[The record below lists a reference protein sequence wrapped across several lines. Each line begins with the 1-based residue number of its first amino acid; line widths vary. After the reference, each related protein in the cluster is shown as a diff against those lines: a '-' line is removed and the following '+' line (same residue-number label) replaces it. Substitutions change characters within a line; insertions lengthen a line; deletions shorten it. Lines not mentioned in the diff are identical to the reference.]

1 MTDSFSQLSETKS
14 AGATAVFD
22 KLLESLKASKDYHRL
37 FDATLMRKKHELG
50 LPLLRPT
57 SLDDVPTEQ
66 RAEFEKTYV
75 ESAREAGQLFLDAGQ
90 IANAWLYFRTI
101 REPEPVAKA
110 LAAMPSRREPGDETE
125 ELIQVALFD
134 GANPSKG
141 VEWMLKTHGT
151 CSTIT
156 SLEQQMARLPAADRK
171 CCAAILVKHLYTD
184 LTESVSA
191 DVQRRMALAP
201 PAASLREAIAGRD
214 WLFQEGNYHID
225 VSHLNAVVRFARF
238 LDKSSPELKL
248 AIELADYGCRLDPQF
263 QYPGDPPFTEFYPA
277 HRHFFFALMGEKVD
291 ESIAYFREKLAAEP
305 DERDQQLIAYVLVDL
320 TSRIGRWDDAV
331 QLAEQHLLSLEDSS
345 SFSFSELCRDAG
357 RMDVLQRVAQSK
369 NDLVTFTA
377 ALLS

>member
-1 MTDSFSQLSETKS
+1 MTDPFNQLTETKS
-14 AGATAVFD
+14 SGATAVFD
-22 KLLESLKASKDYHRL
+22 KLLESLKASKDYHRM
-37 FDATLMRKKHELG
+37 FDATLMRKKQELG
-50 LPLLRPT
+50 LPLFRPT
-57 SLDDVPTEQ
+57 SLEDVPTEK

-75 ESAREAGQLFLDAGQ
+75 EAARESGQLFLDAGQ

-134 GANPSKG
+134 GANPAKG
-141 VEWMLKTHGT
+141 IEWMLKTHGT

-156 SLEQQMARLPAADRK
+156 SLEQQMTRLPAEDRK
-171 CCAAILVKHLYTD
+171 RCAAILVKHLYTD
-184 LTESVSA
+184 LTESVQG

-201 PAASLREAIAGRD
+201 PTDSLREAITGRD

-238 LDKSSPELKL
+238 LDKDCPELKL
-248 AIELADYGCRLDPQF
+248 AIELTEYGSHLDPQF
-263 QYPGDPPFTEFYPA
+263 QYPGDPPFGECYPA
-277 HRHFFFALMGEKVD
+277 HRHFFMALLGEKVD
-291 ESIAYFREKLAAEP
+291 ESIAYFREKLDAEP
-305 DERDQQLIAYVLVDL
+305 DERDKQLIAYVLVDL

-331 QLAEQHLLSLEDSS
+331 QLAEQYLLNLEESS

-357 RMDVLQRVAQSK
+357 RMDVLQRVAQGR

>member
-1 MTDSFSQLSETKS
+1 MPDSFSQLTESKPS
-14 AGATAVFD
+14 GAAAVFD
-22 KLLESLKASKDYHRL
+22 KLIESLKASKDYHRL
-37 FDATLMRKKHELG
+37 FDATLMRKKQELG

-57 SLDDVPTEQ
+57 SLDDVPTEK
-66 RAEFEKTYV
+66 RTEFEKTYV
-75 ESAREAGQLFLDAGQ
+75 EAAREAGQLFLDAGQ
-90 IANAWLYFRTI
+90 IANAWLYFRMI

-125 ELIQVALFD
+125 ELIQVALFE
-134 GANPSKG
+134 GANPTKG

-156 SLEQQMARLPAADRK
+156 SLEQQMARLPADDRK
-171 CCAAILVKHLYTD
+171 RCAAILVKHLYTD
-184 LTESVSA
+184 LTESVNA
-191 DVQRRMALAP
+191 DVQRRMALSP
-201 PAASLREAIAGRD
+201 RTDSLREAIAGRD

-238 LDKSSPELKL
+238 LDKSCPELKL
-248 AIELADYGCRLDPQF
+248 AIELSEYGSHLDPQF
-263 QYPGDPPFTEFYPA
+263 QYPSDPPFGEFYPA
-277 HRHFFFALMGEKVD
+277 HRHFFLALAGEKVD
-291 ESIAYFREKLAAEP
+291 ESLAYFKEKLNAEP
-305 DERDQQLIAYVLVDL
+305 DDGDNQLIAYVLVDL

-331 QLAEQHLLSLEDSS
+331 QLAEQHLLNLEESS

>member
-1 MTDSFSQLSETKS
+1 MSDPFSQLSETKTS
-14 AGATAVFD
+14 GASAVFD
-22 KLLESLKASKDYHRL
+22 KLIESLKASKDYHRL
-37 FDATLMRKKHELG
+37 FDATLMRKKQQLG

-57 SLDDVPTEQ
+57 SLDDVPSDKRT
-66 RAEFEKTYV
+66 EFEKTYV
-75 ESAREAGQLFLDAGQ
+75 EAAREVGQLFLDAGQ

-110 LAAMPSRREPGDETE
+110 LAAMPSRREPGDDTE
-125 ELIQVALFD
+125 ELIQVALFE

-156 SLEQQMARLPAADRK
+156 SLEQQMSRLPADDRRQ
-171 CCAAILVKHLYTD
+171 CAAILVKHLYDD
-184 LTESVSA
+184 LTESVRA

-201 PAASLREAIAGRD
+201 PAGTLREAIAGRD

-238 LDKSSPELKL
+238 LDKSYPELKL
-248 AIELADYGCRLDPQF
+248 AIELAEYGSHLDPQF
-263 QYPGDPPFTEFYPA
+263 QYPGDPPFDEFYPA
-277 HRHFFFALMGEKVD
+277 HRHFFQALLGEKVD
-291 ESIAYFREKLAAEP
+291 EAIAYFQEKLNAEP
-305 DERDQQLIAYVLVDL
+305 NDTDKQLIAYVLVDL

-345 SFSFSELCRDAG
+345 SFSFAELCRDAG

>member
-1 MTDSFSQLSETKS
+1 MTDAFNQLSETKPS
-14 AGATAVFD
+14 GATAVFD
-22 KLLESLKASKDYHRL
+22 KLLESLKASKDFHRM
-37 FDATLMRKKHELG
+37 FDATLMRKKQELG
-50 LPLLRPT
+50 LPLFRPT
-57 SLDDVPTEQ
+57 SLDDVPTEK

-75 ESAREAGQLFLDAGQ
+75 EAARAAGQLFLDAGQ

-151 CSTIT
+151 FSTIT
-156 SLEQQMARLPAADRK
+156 SLEQQMVRLPADDRK
-171 CCAAILVKHLYTD
+171 RCAAILVKHLYTD
-184 LTESVSA
+184 ITDSVQA

-201 PAASLREAIAGRD
+201 PSDSLREAIAGRD

-238 LDKSSPELKL
+238 LDKDCPELKL
-248 AIELADYGCRLDPQF
+248 AIELTEYGSHLDPQF
-263 QYPGDPPFTEFYPA
+263 QYPGDPPFNECYPA
-277 HRHFFFALMGEKVD
+277 HRHYFMALAGEKVD
-291 ESIAYFREKLAAEP
+291 ESIAYFREKLDAEP
-305 DERDQQLIAYVLVDL
+305 DERDKQLIAYVLVDL
-320 TSRIGRWDDAV
+320 ASRIGRWDDAV
-331 QLAEQHLLSLEDSS
+331 QLAEQYLLNLEDSS

-357 RMDVLQRVAQSK
+357 RMDVLQRVAQGK

>member
-1 MTDSFSQLSETKS
+1 MTDSFTALTESKS
-14 AGATAVFD
+14 SGASAVFD
-22 KLLESLKASKDYHRL
+22 KLLDSLKASKDYHRL
-37 FDATLMRKKHELG
+37 FDATLMRRKQQLG

-57 SLDDVPTEQ
+57 SLDDVPTDK
-66 RAEFEKTYV
+66 RTDFEKTYV
-75 ESAREAGQLFLDAGQ
+75 EAAREVGQLFLDAGQ

-101 REPEPVAKA
+101 RESEPVAKA

-125 ELIQVALFD
+125 ELIQVALFE
-134 GANPSKG
+134 GANPTKG

-156 SLEQQMARLPAADRK
+156 SLEQQMARLPADDRK
-171 CCAAILVKHLYTD
+171 RCAAILVKHLYTD

-201 PAASLREAIAGRD
+201 PADSLHEAIAGRD

-248 AIELADYGCRLDPQF
+248 AIELSEYGSHLDPQF
-263 QYPGDPPFTEFYPA
+263 QYPGDPPFAEFYPA
-277 HRHFFFALMGEKVD
+277 HRHFFLALSGEKVD
-291 ESIAYFREKLAAEP
+291 EALAYFKEQLNAEL
-305 DERDQQLIAYVLVDL
+305 DDADKQLIAYVLVDL
-320 TSRIGRWDDAV
+320 ASRIGRWDDAV
-331 QLAEQHLLSLEDSS
+331 QLAEQHLLNLEDSS

>member
-1 MTDSFSQLSETKS
+1 MPDSFSQLTEVKPS
-14 AGATAVFD
+14 GATAVFE
-22 KLLESLKASKDYHRL
+22 KLLGSLKANKDYHRL
-37 FDATLMRKKHELG
+37 FDATLMRKKQELG

-57 SLDDVPTEQ
+57 SLDDVPTEK
-66 RAEFEKTYV
+66 RTEFEKTYV
-75 ESAREAGQLFLDAGQ
+75 EAAREVGQLFLDAGQ

-125 ELIQVALFD
+125 ELIQVALFE
-134 GANPSKG
+134 GANPTKG

-156 SLEQQMARLPAADRK
+156 SLEQQMARLPANDRK
-171 CCAAILVKHLYTD
+171 NCAAILVKHLYTD

-201 PAASLREAIAGRD
+201 PTDSLREAIAGRD

-248 AIELADYGCRLDPQF
+248 AIELAEYGSHLDPQF
-263 QYPGDPPFTEFYPA
+263 QYPGDPPFDEFYPS
-277 HRHFFFALMGEKVD
+277 HRHFFLALSGEKVD
-291 ESIAYFREKLAAEP
+291 EALAYFKEKLNAEP
-305 DERDQQLIAYVLVDL
+305 DDADKQLIAYVLVDL

-331 QLAEQHLLSLEDSS
+331 QLAEQHLLNLEESS
-345 SFSFSELCRDAG
+345 SFSFGELCRDAG

>member
-1 MTDSFSQLSETKS
+1 MTDSFNQLTESKP
-14 AGATAVFD
+14 AGANAVFD
-22 KLLESLKASKDYHRL
+22 KLVESLKASKDYHRL
-37 FDATLMRKKHELG
+37 FDATLMRKKQALG
-50 LPLLRPT
+50 LPLFRPT
-57 SLDDVPTEQ
+57 SLDDVPTEK

-75 ESAREAGQLFLDAGQ
+75 EAAREAGQLFLDAGQ

-134 GANPSKG
+134 GANPAKG
-141 VEWMLKTHGT
+141 IEWMLKTHGT

-156 SLEQQMARLPAADRK
+156 SLEQQMARLPAEDRK
-171 CCAAILVKHLYTD
+171 RCAAILVKHLYTD
-184 LTESVSA
+184 ITDSVQA

-201 PAASLREAIAGRD
+201 PTDSLREAIAGRD

-238 LDKSSPELKL
+238 LDKDCPELKL
-248 AIELADYGCRLDPQF
+248 AIELTEYGSHLDPQF
-263 QYPGDPPFTEFYPA
+263 QYPGDPPFGECYPA
-277 HRHFFFALMGEKVD
+277 HRHYFMALAGEKVD
-291 ESIAYFREKLAAEP
+291 ESIAYFREKLDAEP
-305 DERDQQLIAYVLVDL
+305 DERDKQLIAYVLVDL
-320 TSRIGRWDDAV
+320 ASRIGRWDDAV
-331 QLAEQHLLSLEDSS
+331 QLAEQHLLNLEDSS

-357 RMDVLQRVAQSK
+357 RMDVLQRVAQGK

>member
-1 MTDSFSQLSETKS
+1 MTDTFTSLTESKLS
-14 AGATAVFD
+14 GADSVFD
-22 KLLESLKASKDYHRL
+22 KLLESLKANKDFHHL
-37 FDATLMRKKHELG
+37 FDAKLMRKKQQLG

-57 SLDDVPTEQ
+57 SLDDVPTDK
-66 RAEFEKTYV
+66 RTEFEKTYV
-75 ESAREAGQLFLDAGQ
+75 ETAREVGQLFLDAGQ

-125 ELIQVALFD
+125 ELIQVALFE

-156 SLEQQMARLPAADRK
+156 SLEQQIARLPSDDRK
-171 CCAAILVKHLYTD
+171 RCAAILVKHLYTD

-201 PAASLREAIAGRD
+201 PAASLREAITGRD

-238 LDKSSPELKL
+238 LDKASPELKL
-248 AIELADYGCRLDPQF
+248 AIELADYGSHLDPQF
-263 QYPGDPPFTEFYPA
+263 QYPGDPPFDEFYPA
-277 HRHFFFALMGEKVD
+277 HRHYFLALSGEKAD
-291 ESIAYFREKLAAEP
+291 EAIAYFREKLNAEP
-305 DERDQQLIAYVLVDL
+305 DYNDKQLIAYVLVDL

-331 QLAEQHLLSLEDSS
+331 QLAEQHLLNLDDSS

-369 NDLVTFTA
+369 NDFVTFTA

>member
-1 MTDSFSQLSETKS
+1 MTDSFTVLTESKPS
-14 AGATAVFD
+14 GAAAVFD

-37 FDATLMRKKHELG
+37 FDATLMRKKQELG

-57 SLDDVPTEQ
+57 SLDDVPTEK
-66 RAEFEKTYV
+66 RTEFEKTYV
-75 ESAREAGQLFLDAGQ
+75 EAARATGQLFLDAGQ

-101 REPEPVAKA
+101 RESEPVAKA

-125 ELIQVALFD
+125 ELIQVALFE
-134 GANPSKG
+134 GANPTKG

-156 SLEQQMARLPAADRK
+156 SLEQQMARLPNDDRK
-171 CCAAILVKHLYTD
+171 RCAAILVKHLYTD
-184 LTESVSA
+184 LTESVNA
-191 DVQRRMALAP
+191 DVQRRMALSP
-201 PAASLREAIAGRD
+201 PTDSLREAISGRD

-238 LDKSSPELKL
+238 LDKSCPELKL
-248 AIELADYGCRLDPQF
+248 AIELSEYGSHLDPQF
-263 QYPGDPPFTEFYPA
+263 QYPSDPPFGEVYPA
-277 HRHFFFALMGEKVD
+277 HRHFFLALSGEKVD
-291 ESIAYFREKLAAEP
+291 EALAYFNEKLNAEP
-305 DERDQQLIAYVLVDL
+305 DDADKQLIAYVLVDL

-331 QLAEQHLLSLEDSS
+331 QLAEQHLLNLEDSS

-369 NDLVTFTA
+369 NDLINFTA

>member
-1 MTDSFSQLSETKS
+1 MTDSFSLLTETKS
-14 AGATAVFD
+14 SGASAVFD
-22 KLLESLKASKDYHRL
+22 KLLESLKASKDFHRM
-37 FDATLMRKKHELG
+37 FDATLMRKKQELG
-50 LPLLRPT
+50 LPLFRPT
-57 SLDDVPTEQ
+57 SLDDVPTEK

-75 ESAREAGQLFLDAGQ
+75 EAAREAGQLFLDAGQ

-156 SLEQQMARLPAADRK
+156 SLEQQMARLPADDRK
-171 CCAAILVKHLYTD
+171 RCAAILVKHLYTD
-184 LTESVSA
+184 ITDSVQA

-201 PAASLREAIAGRD
+201 PTDSLREAIAGRD

-238 LDKSSPELKL
+238 LDQNSPELKL
-248 AIELADYGCRLDPQF
+248 AIELTEYGGRLDPQF
-263 QYPGDPPFTEFYPA
+263 QYPGDPPFDDFYPS
-277 HRHFFFALMGEKVD
+277 HRHFLQALSGEKVD
-291 ESIAYFREKLAAEP
+291 ESLAFFRDKLNAQPEEQ
-305 DERDQQLIAYVLVDL
+305 DKQLIAYVLVDL
-320 TSRIGRWDDAV
+320 AMRINRWDLAIE
-331 QLAEQHLLSLEDSS
+331 LAEAHLTKLEEGSG
-345 SFSFSELCRDAG
+345 FSFAELCRDAG
-357 RMDVLQRVAQSK
+357 NMAALQRVAQAK
-369 NDLVTFTA
+369 NDLVTFAA
-377 ALLS
+377 ALLT